1 MKQLVEPEEDDDWE
15 ADYQKYGVL
24 SEEEILAQLPGF
36 FRDPLIAEANHWL
49 ADMREVEQIEPDAE
63 PLIPWTW
70 PVPPSPH

>member
-49 ADMREVEQIEPDAE
+49 ADMREIEPEAE
-63 PLIPWTW
+63 QPLPWTW
-70 PVPPSPH
+70 PVPR